1 MQGPTRPP
9 SCPLL
14 KKRMLAAS
22 LTRTR
27 YDRIGEQRQLL
38 ESEQTNKQRMPGVD
52 LRTGLR

>member
-22 LTRTR
+22 LMRTR
-27 YDRIGEQRQLL
+27 YHRIGVQRQLL
-38 ESEQTNKQRMPGVD
+38 ESEQTNKQRMPGMDV
-52 LRTGLR
+52 RTGLR